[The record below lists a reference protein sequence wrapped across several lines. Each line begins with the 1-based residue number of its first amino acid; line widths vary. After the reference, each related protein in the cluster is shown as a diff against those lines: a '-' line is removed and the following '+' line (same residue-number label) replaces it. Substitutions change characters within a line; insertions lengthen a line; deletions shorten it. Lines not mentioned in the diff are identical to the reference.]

1 MSSLNWFKPSNTKHV
16 AWLKD
21 YLSNN
26 YSEIHRDL
34 KNNRLNDNAY
44 ASSFKNSIKKYWKD
58 ENLRKVNLAKLRNA
72 WDKTK
77 SRNDKGLKSL
87 SIELSGETKQAFS
100 DLAKFHKQKHAVFLV
115 NLMEIFNLQT
125 GPTDFFESTET
136 RSDRACKIKSQKD
149 EIMNLQQMLNDKD
162 QEIKLLKIQLS
173 AKQEL
178 NDNLE
183 EVNKTDTSKASM
195 KKTLKEAIKENMP
208 AGLPSLPENI

>member
-1 MSSLNWFKPSNTKHV
+1 MSSLNWFKPSNLKHV
-16 AWLKD
+16 AWLKY

-34 KNNRLNDNAY
+34 KNNCLNDNAY

-58 ENLRKVNLAKLRNA
+58 ENLRKVNLIKLRNA

-115 NLMEIFNLQT
+115 NLMEVFNLQT
-125 GPTDFFESTET
+125 GKTDIFETAEK
-136 RSDRACKIKSQKD
+136 RSDKACKIETQKD
-149 EIMNLQQMLNDKD
+149 EIIDLKRIINDKD
-162 QEIKLLKIQLS
+162 EEIEHLKVQLIK
-173 AKQEL
+173 KQEL
-178 NDNLE
+178 SSELKAPNKSE
-183 EVNKTDTSKASM
+183 ENKTSVQELLTKAYEESFT
-195 KKTLKEAIKENMP
+195 K
-208 AGLPSLPENI
+208 